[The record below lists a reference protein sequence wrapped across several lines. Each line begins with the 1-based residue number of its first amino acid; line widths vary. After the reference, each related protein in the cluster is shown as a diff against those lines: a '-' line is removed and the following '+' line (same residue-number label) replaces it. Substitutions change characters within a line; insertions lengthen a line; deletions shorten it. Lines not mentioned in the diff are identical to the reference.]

1 MAKWRSGS
9 IFIILRILVWGNCVS
24 LVRWSSSWIAGF
36 SSICEPTSVISV
48 RDSTVSAILN
58 MKLAGK
64 VGWFQST
71 RSWKEACRRALRRRA
86 KGRTNQVHG
95 WSTTKSFNLFHNF
108 RSKCVLLSELYNSV
122 YESWVWPECNCD
134 RKIIHHSNSELNW
147 HVSFNLKEE
156 YRRVFSIEYLTIM
169 GQTLKEGINQGF
181 WRLHVI
187 RRAFS
192 WSVPVFSEVVS
203 FCNNTFFVG
212 VASVVNG
219 FYHLRPK
226 EYWHKLS
233 TRVSYVMCRILV
245 ILIKKH
251 DLISSDS

>member
-1 MAKWRSGS
+1 MLERDRKPWKLNVNQNITRTNSTFCRFKLERTEKSGVKKTLTAALVRRNTDSLLAKWRSGS

-147 HVSFNLKEE
+147 HVSFNLK
-156 YRRVFSIEYLTIM
+156 
-169 GQTLKEGINQGF
+169 
-181 WRLHVI
+181 
-187 RRAFS
+187 
-192 WSVPVFSEVVS
+192 
-203 FCNNTFFVG
+203 
-212 VASVVNG
+212 
-219 FYHLRPK
+219 
-226 EYWHKLS
+226 
-233 TRVSYVMCRILV
+233 
-245 ILIKKH
+245 
-251 DLISSDS
+251 